1 MIAATLLYTLGGL
14 VVLAEALNKLERVNP
29 LSASLA
35 RRERCTE
42 ALKAVAWVLLGLGA
56 AGAVFT
62 PLLGL
67 EPPTW
72 QDVFIVCCFAFLIV
86 RTRIKEG

>member
-1 MIAATLLYTLGGL
+1 MIAASLLYTLGGL

-29 LSASLA
+29 LATSMAP
-35 RRERCTE
+35 RERCTE
-42 ALKAVAWVLLGLGA
+42 TLKALAWVLLGLGA

-72 QDVFIVCCFAFLIV
+72 QDVFIVVGFAVLIV
-86 RTRIKEG
+86 RTRVKEG